1 MANFVTPAQKVA
13 ESTVAALR
21 FLSVLPRTV
30 NRDAE
35 AAYEAGFGTTVSVPL
50 PVKATANELS
60 KSQREARTAITYGD
74 LSRQYCPVALDTQIY
89 SAARLPSDW
98 ATWTLQDFEK
108 EVVRPQAEAVVDIVP
123 AKLADV
129 MKTVKAS
136 QADNP
141 KAAGVVYT
149 DAKALKVKGDG
160 SNVFA
165 VLSRVARVLN
175 VNKVPASDRYIAVGA
190 GISEILHRNKD
201 LLNVSF
207 TADQGDLLH
216 EAIITRLHGF
226 TVVED
231 VNLPED
237 FGVAYQRDAFTL
249 ALRAADVPQGATYG
263 ASVAQDGFSI
273 RHICDYDPNYTE
285 DRSVI
290 DAFFGAAVMDEARAT
305 AFGLS

>member
-60 KSQREARTAITYGD
+60 KSQRESRTAITYGD

-129 MKTVKAS
+129 MKTIKAS

-141 KAAGVVYT
+141 KAASVAYT
-149 DAKALKVKGDG
+149 DPK
-160 SNVFA
+160 
-165 VLSRVARVLN
+165 VLN

-207 TADQGDLLH
+207 SADQGDLLH

-305 AFGLS
+305 SFGLA